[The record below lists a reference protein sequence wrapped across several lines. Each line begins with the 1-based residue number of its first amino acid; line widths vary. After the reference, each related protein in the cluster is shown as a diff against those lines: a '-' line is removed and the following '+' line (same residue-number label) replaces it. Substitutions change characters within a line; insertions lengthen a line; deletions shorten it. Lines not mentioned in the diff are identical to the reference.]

1 MQTKEE
7 KLKIRKIWYE
17 KNKQKLIAKSVK
29 WNKDNPDR
37 RKEIKT
43 QWAENNKEKVNKS
56 RKQWKDNNQEK
67 IYTYNSI
74 RRANLLKATPKWLD
88 KNALKDIES
97 FYICSQ
103 MFSMYTGQK
112 YHVDHIIPLQGKLVS
127 GLHVPNNLQ
136 VIPAK
141 ENLTKSN
148 SFNTIFIN

>member
-7 KLKIRKIWYE
+7 ILKIRKIWYE

>member
-7 KLKIRKIWYE
+7 ILKVRKAWYE
-17 KNKQKLIAKSVK
+17 KNKKRLIDKAIK
-29 WNKDNPDR
+29 WNQDNPKR

-43 QWAENNKEKVNKS
+43 QWALNNKDKLNKS
-56 RKQWKDNNQEK
+56 RKQWKENNKAK
-67 IYTYNSI
+67 IYTATSV
-74 RRANLLKATPKWLD
+74 RRANLLKATPKWVT
-88 KNALKDIES
+88 KENLKDIES